1 MSAASV
7 VEPVTT
13 FRLPPEREAHEP
25 PEARGL
31 RRDGVRLLVARPD
44 RVSHH
49 RFRDLAEHLEPG
61 DVLVVNTSATLPAA
75 LDAVRPVPAAAGSG
89 GRPVVVHVG
98 GELDDGR
105 WVVEARRVDGTGPER
120 DVVPGEVLR
129 LADGMRLTIEDSYP
143 SGGRAASR
151 LWAATPAVPGER
163 TAYLGRH
170 GRPVSYGYLRDRQPL
185 TEYGTLFSREPGS
198 AEMPSAARPFTA
210 DVLVDVVARGVV
222 VAPVVLHCGLSSPDA
237 GEPPAPE
244 RFTVSAVTARLVSD
258 AVAGGR
264 RVVAVGTTAVRA
276 LESAAGPDG
285 RVVPAAGWT
294 DLVVDRTRPTH
305 VVGGLV
311 TGWHAPRAS
320 HLSLLEAVAGPDLV
334 RTAYEAALA
343 QGYLWHEFGDSC
355 LFLP

>member
-1 MSAASV
+1 VSTASV
-7 VEPVTT
+7 AEPATT
-13 FRLPPEREAHEP
+13 FRLPPDREAHEP

-31 RRDGVRLLVARPD
+31 RRDGVRLLVARAG
-44 RVSHH
+44 RVAHH
-49 RFRDLAEHLEPG
+49 RFRDLAQHLEPG

-75 LDAVRPVPAAAGSG
+75 LDAVRPGPAGERS
-89 GRPVVVHVG
+89 VVVHVG

-129 LADGMRLTIEDSYP
+129 LAGGMRLTVEDSYP
-143 SGGRAASR
+143 GGGRPASR
-151 LWAATPAVPGER
+151 LWAARPAVRGER

-185 TEYGTLFSREPGS
+185 AEYGTLFSREPGS

-222 VAPVVLHCGLSSPDA
+222 VVPVVLHCGLSSPDA
-237 GEPPAPE
+237 GEPPVPE
-244 RFTVSAVTARLVSD
+244 RFAVPPVTARLVSD

-285 RVVPAAGWT
+285 RVGPASGWT
-294 DLVVDRTRPTH
+294 DLVVDRTRPAR
-305 VVGGLV
+305 VVRGLV

-334 RTAYEAALA
+334 RDAYRAALA

>member
-1 MSAASV
+1 MSATSAA
-7 VEPVTT
+7 EPLTT
-13 FRLPPEREAHEP
+13 FRLPPGLEAREP

-31 RRDGVRLLVARPD
+31 RRDGVRLLVARPG
-44 RVSHH
+44 RVSHR

-75 LDAVRPVPAAAGSG
+75 VDAVRSAPAGRGPAE
-89 GRPVVVHVG
+89 RPVVVHVG

-105 WVVEARRVDGTGPER
+105 WVVEARRPDGTGPER

-129 LADGMRLTIEDSYP
+129 LAGGARLTVEDSYP
-143 SGGRAASR
+143 HGGRPGSR
-151 LWAATPAVPGER
+151 LWAALPAVEVER
-163 TAYLGRH
+163 AAYVGRH
-170 GRPVSYGYLRDRQPL
+170 GRPVSYGYLGDRQPL
-185 TEYGTLFSREPGS
+185 TAYATLFSREPGS

-244 RFTVSAVTARLVSD
+244 RLAVPAGTARLVND

-285 RVVPAAGWT
+285 RVAPAAGWT
-294 DLVVDRTRPTH
+294 DLVVDRTRPAR
-305 VVGGLV
+305 VVSGLV

-334 RTAYEAALA
+334 RAAYEAALA
-343 QGYLWHEFGDSC
+343 RGYLWHEFGDSC